1 MRIFALLV
9 TGLTLCMAMAGIT
22 PAPTPAPGAAPLFTS
37 APPANG
43 TVDVPYTHTFTTNVT
58 PTPTPVPPPPPPTL
72 RRYTRTIP
80 LQGTP
85 TPVPTSVST
94 PPPLPTPRPT
104 PGPNSPFFRSAPP
117 ANGTVDV
124 PYTHTFTNNGTPPPT
139 LTVTAGTLPAGLSL
153 AGTTLAGT
161 PTAPGVFPGITVTAS
176 NGLAPN
182 ATQTFSLTIA
192 DTFEHFMAALGIIG
206 ADAIASADPDHDG
219 ILNIAEYGLH
229 LLPNVPTLIGQ
240 PVAQKKSYAG
250 TEYLS
255 MTFTRLTTATDL
267 TYIVQ
272 ASADFATWTDVATSV
287 GGVTTG
293 PGFVGETGT
302 APALTVEVRDIVAYD
317 NITAPNRFMRLRIFK
332 TGNP

>member
-1 MRIFALLV
+1 
-9 TGLTLCMAMAGIT
+9 
-22 PAPTPAPGAAPLFTS
+22 
-37 APPANG
+37 
-43 TVDVPYTHTFTTNVT
+43 VDVPYTHTFTT
-58 PTPTPVPPPPPPTL
+58 
-72 RRYTRTIP
+72 
-80 LQGTP
+80 
-85 TPVPTSVST
+85 S
-94 PPPLPTPRPT
+94 
-104 PGPNSPFFRSAPP
+104 
-117 ANGTVDV
+117 
-124 PYTHTFTNNGTPPPT
+124 GTPPPT
-139 LTVTAGTLPAGLSL
+139 FTVTAGTLPAGLSL

-206 ADAIASADPDHDG
+206 ADAIATADPDHDG
-219 ILNIAEYGLH
+219 ILNIAEYGLN
-229 LLPNVPTLIGQ
+229 LPPNVPSLIGL

-287 GGVTTG
+287 GGAKTTG